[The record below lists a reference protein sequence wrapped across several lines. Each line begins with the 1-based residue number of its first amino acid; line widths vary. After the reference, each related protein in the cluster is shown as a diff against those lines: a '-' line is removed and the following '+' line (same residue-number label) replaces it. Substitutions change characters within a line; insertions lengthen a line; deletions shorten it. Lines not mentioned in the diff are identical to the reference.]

1 MDKATY
7 LGMQQHMYQ
16 QHMSKT
22 LTHYIPT
29 LKVPQVLGS
38 NGQHLLDNPLGGPHI
53 MDPAAGLQNYP
64 LMPATVNDSLRPLT
78 WPSDYSSPV
87 QHSAVSSAPF
97 MTPSTPSTPPISST
111 PSSSSSSSQSQHTQT
126 TFPPVDEMKNGGGSV
141 KTKGQNKID
150 PNSNKSFTCTECGK
164 GLARKDK
171 LVIHMRIHTGEKP
184 YICEVCKKAFARRDK
199 LVIHMN
205 KLKHI
210 TPSNLAP
217 LGKRSITVAPASSST
232 GEPKQQT
239 QQQQQ
244 QQGSNGTS
252 NGTQQQQ
259 QNNNSNNSNMNNR
272 KPTESK
278 QSPGQQPLW
287 RCDTCGRMLSSREE
301 WLAHTRTHL
310 DPHPP
315 PTLPPHHPLSWAP
328 SPSTPQYPINPEQN
342 HFCLMCR
349 QEFPDRTEFMFHLR
363 THFKDHQNN
372 SLDAARLCT

>member
-1 MDKATY
+1 MDKVTY
-7 LGMQQHMYQ
+7 LGMQQHMAHLQHQ
-16 QHMSKT
+16 QHMNKGLS
-22 LTHYIPT
+22 HYIPT
-29 LKVPQVLGS
+29 LKVPQVLSS

-53 MDPAAGLQNYP
+53 MDPATSLQNFP
-64 LMPATVNDSLRPLT
+64 MMPTSVNDSLRPLT
-78 WPSDYSSPV
+78 WAPDYTSV
-87 QHSAVSSAPF
+87 QHPAVSSAPSF
-97 MTPSTPSTPPISST
+97 MSSAPPPTPTPTT
-111 PSSSSSSSQSQHTQT
+111 SSSSQSQHTQT
-126 TFPPVDEMKNGGGSV
+126 TFPPVDMNEMNKA
-141 KTKGQNKID
+141 QNKNKNIGKMD
-150 PNSNKSFTCTECGK
+150 SNKSFTCTECGK

-232 GEPKQQT
+232 GEPKPGT
-239 QQQQQ
+239 
-244 QQGSNGTS
+244 TS
-252 NGTQQQQ
+252 NNTGN
-259 QNNNSNNSNMNNR
+259 QNNNGNR
-272 KPTESK
+272 KVETKPSTS
-278 QSPGQQPLW
+278 GAAQQQLY
-287 RCDTCGRMLSSREE
+287 RCDTCGRILPSREE
-301 WLAHTRTHL
+301 WLTHTRSHL
-310 DPHPP
+310 DP
-315 PTLPPHHPLSWAP
+315 PTLPPHHPLAWAP
-328 SPSTPQYPINPEQN
+328 PTSTPQYPINPEQQ